1 MKALDAIRARK
12 PFALV
17 VAATAVLWV
26 IVAALQY
33 KWARELSAVTEV
45 RVGGDLQSLMTQWHR
60 DLYDEL
66 STVCIALQVGPDSG
80 AHDAWNDYL
89 QRYADWTQTGAR
101 SQFSQTPLVSPDLVT
116 EIYEWNTSGPGQPEL
131 LRLNPLQK
139 TLDPV
144 AAPPALTTMLQRL
157 EENSANVQMAMR
169 AWELD
174 SPRGSAGNGS
184 ANRGTISGTNPL
196 AGWQLDDRIPAL
208 VHPVLHHSDPFNSQT
223 PVDRAAVDWLVV
235 VLNLNVIQTRI
246 LPELA
251 NRYFAGPGGL
261 AYRLAVID
269 TDSQPRVIY
278 SSDPDLRI
286 EDVMSFDS
294 VMDIFSTSP
303 GNRNSAFW
311 QKLKDDRSLQEETW
325 RNFSAPGW
333 FPVIQYGTADDPWVL
348 VLQHKT
354 QPVSGIAKTLWRRN
368 LLIGGVA
375 VMLLGVNI
383 GVILFAARR
392 AEKLA
397 QTQMEFVASTSHEL
411 LTPLAAIYCSGQNA
425 KDGLLQT
432 KDDLIAHGSIVTA
445 QARELIDL
453 VKQNLLFAATKSG
466 TQQFALRPLQL
477 PDLLQ
482 SVERNVAGLAGEYKC
497 RVRYEIPPDL
507 PEVVG
512 DHSALTQCL
521 QNLISNAIKYNDKG
535 GEIVVSASFDPMQRQ
550 QPEIQIGVKDHG
562 RGIAPEDLQHIF
574 EPFYRSRKV
583 IDAQIRGTGLG
594 LTVAARIAE
603 AMAGRLTV
611 VSQLGIGSTFTLHL
625 PAAPSRREAREES
638 AKTGLSVNS

>member
-550 QPEIQIGVKDHG
+550 QPEIQVNVTDHG

>member
-1 MKALDAIRARK
+1 MKAFDAIRARK

-17 VAATAVLWV
+17 VAATALLWV

-45 RVGGDLQSLMTQWHR
+45 RVGGNLQSLMTQWHR

-89 QRYADWTQTGAR
+89 QRYADWTQEEAR
-101 SQFSQTPLVSPDLVT
+101 SQFTQTPFVTPGLVA
-116 EIYEWNTSGPGQPEL
+116 EIYEWNTSSGGKPEL

-144 AAPPALTTMLQRL
+144 DVPPVLVTMLQRL
-157 EENSANVQMAMR
+157 EKNSVNVQVAMR
-169 AWELD
+169 AWELESLQNQPD
-174 SPRGSAGNGS
+174 NSS
-184 ANRGTISGTNPL
+184 ANHSPGSGSNPL

-208 VHPVLHHSDPFNSQT
+208 VHPVLHHSNPFNSQT
-223 PVDRAAVDWLVV
+223 PVDRAPVDWLVV

-251 NRYFAGPGGL
+251 KRHFAGPEGL
-261 AYRLAVID
+261 EYRLAVID
-269 TDSQPRVIY
+269 TDSHPRVIY
-278 SSDPDLRI
+278 SSDPNLRI
-286 EDVMSFDS
+286 EDVMNFDS
-294 VMDIFSTSP
+294 VMNIFSSSP
-303 GNRNSAFW
+303 VTRNSAFW
-311 QKLKDDRSLQEETW
+311 QRLKDDRNLQEETW

-354 QPVSGIAKTLWRRN
+354 QPVSAIAETLWRRN
-368 LLIGGVA
+368 LLVGGVA
-375 VMLLGVNI
+375 VLLLGVNI

-425 KDGLLQT
+425 RDGLLHT

-466 TQQFALRPLQL
+466 TQQFALSPLRIS
-477 PDLLQ
+477 DLME
-482 SVERNVAGLAGEYKC
+482 SVEKNVAGLAEESKC
-497 RVRYEIPPDL
+497 RLRYEIPANL

-512 DHSALTQCL
+512 DRSALTQCL
-521 QNLISNAIKYNDKG
+521 QNLISNAIKYNDKD
-535 GEIVVSASFDPMQRQ
+535 GEIIVSATFNPN
-550 QPEIQIGVKDHG
+550 QPREQAIRISVTDHG

-594 LTVAARIAE
+594 LTVAMRIAE
-603 AMAGRLTV
+603 AMGGKLTV
-611 VSQLGIGSTFTLHL
+611 ASQLGVGSTFTLHL
-625 PAAPSRREAREES
+625 LAAPSSREIQEDS
-638 AKTGLSVNS
+638 TKTSLSVKS